1 MRYVPHPI
9 LADWGPARLAIR
21 AYGSSEWQQRA
32 HSSRYCAL
40 RQWLLR
46 SSRECPCL
54 NTNPFLE
61 PPAITVAPDLAL
73 LLLHALPLD
82 GRMWSKQMDIAPG
95 RTFAPDLYKF
105 GNRIQDWAASCI
117 ELIPH
122 DRFVIVGCSVG
133 GSCALEIMRLAP
145 DRVAGAVL
153 IGTKARHDPD
163 PEALSV
169 SQNTVEN
176 EGVAGAWERYWK
188 PLFEQNS
195 DVEVVQIAQ
204 EIALAQ
210 SNTALISGLKSF
222 HTRESR
228 EDVVRESTVPIQIV
242 TGDRDE
248 LPGIDY
254 SRRLVRLSKR
264 AQLHIFKNC
273 GHYVPMMQPTKL
285 NRLIANTIA
294 VASGR

>member
-1 MRYVPHPI
+1 MTV
-9 LADWGPARLAIR
+9 
-21 AYGSSEWQQRA
+21 SS
-32 HSSRYCAL
+32 
-40 RQWLLR
+40 
-46 SSRECPCL
+46 
-54 NTNPFLE
+54 
-61 PPAITVAPDLAL
+61 DLAL

-82 GRMWSKQMDIAPG
+82 GRMWSKQLDIVPG

-105 GNRIQDWAASCI
+105 GNRIQDWATSCL
-117 ELIPH
+117 EMFPH
-122 DRFVIVGCSVG
+122 EKLVIAGCSVG

-163 PEALSV
+163 PDALSE

-176 EGVAGAWERYWK
+176 HGVSGAWERYWK
-188 PLFEQNS
+188 PLFEKND
-195 DVEVVQIAQ
+195 DVEVVLTAQ

-210 SNTALISGLKSF
+210 SETALISGLKSF

-228 EDVVRESTVPIQIV
+228 EDVLRESTVPIQIV
-242 TGDRDE
+242 TGDQDQ

-254 SRRLVRLSKR
+254 SRRLTKLSNS
-264 AQLHIFKNC
+264 AQLHIFENC

-285 NRLIANTIA
+285 NRLIADTIV
-294 VASGR
+294 VASCRN